1 MGREVKPQQTLEKSK
16 YLNKLDEAF
25 GFMCIHISRELLLCF
40 EGLKNTKELWEKLK
54 SLFQNDDELRGHI
67 LENDMIALHPN
78 RLKTIQQIFSKF
90 KFLSMQFKQ
99 CGIDKNDEQLVL
111 SIMRKL
117 AQNY

>member
-1 MGREVKPQQTLEKSK
+1 MKHLASCASTSPKSYYYVLK
-16 YLNKLDEAF
+16 D
-25 GFMCIHISRELLLCF
+25 F
-40 EGLKNTKELWEKLK
+40 ENTKELWEKLK
-54 SLFQNDDELRGHI
+54 SLFRNEDELRGHI